1 MEINIPPAEQAR
13 LAQHAAAAG
22 YDDVERYV
30 KDHVLAIAH
39 YPTPIEMPPLSD
51 KELQASLEMCDR
63 GMAEAEAGKGRDFR
77 EALDDI
83 AEKHG
88 LNKLQ

>member
-22 YDDVERYV
+22 YDDVQRYV
-30 KDHVLAIAH
+30 MDHVLAIAH
-39 YPTPIEMPPLSD
+39 HPTPLELTPPSEQ
-51 KELQASLEMCDR
+51 ELQASLEMCDR

-77 EALDDI
+77 AALDDI

-88 LNKLQ
+88 LDNLP